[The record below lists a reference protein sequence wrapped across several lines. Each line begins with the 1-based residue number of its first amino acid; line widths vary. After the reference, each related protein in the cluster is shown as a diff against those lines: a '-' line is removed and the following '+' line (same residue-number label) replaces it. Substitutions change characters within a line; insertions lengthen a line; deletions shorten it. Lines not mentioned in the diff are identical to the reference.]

1 MPFRGRTS
9 LASLAS
15 VAAKLESSKS
25 EPKVCDIKGE
35 TKGAEPTAPPIDEAP
50 SGEAQSE
57 NEEKDEKAAMVEKGD
72 ETCV

>member
-35 TKGAEPTAPPIDEAP
+35 AKGVEPLAPPIDEAP

-57 NEEKDEKAAMVEKGD
+57 NEEKDENEEKA
-72 ETCV
+72 ETPV